1 MLPGDRMGAGMA
13 RTLDHESKGLFNR
26 DIYPAQGLIDAYPDL
41 VSLTDNKA
49 VDEAFARAEHKAV
62 LWKRLYVR
70 LGSLGLGS
78 VFIVM
83 AVLVCT
89 VTLGNA
95 YNIGGGFSWE
105 RKWGITPTNIEIA
118 VAVIAAIG
126 LVAQSFVFFS
136 SAKQRWLLHR
146 FAAERIRCLKFQAFA
161 VLGESPDRQ
170 RLEANVAAFTREK
183 LARLDQE
190 LLAGEAAI
198 TQFAPSVTLDYASPA
213 RGRSNA
219 QLVAEGRKA
228 YDDLRLA
235 IQAQHFEL
243 MSRHH
248 LEREHIPAMLAE
260 FSFAGGAIAAV
271 AQIAWTVFGQNDFG
285 LSHARAEAWFDFVP
299 LALFVLSAFCAV
311 WRRATGHAVD
321 AERYATYLRQIDRV
335 RQQAQAEDHGDFPA
349 MVLRMET
356 IVLHELG
363 DFCRAAKFSDY
374 LF

>member
-1 MLPGDRMGAGMA
+1 MA
-13 RTLDHESKGLFNR
+13 RTLDHESKGMFNR
-26 DIYPAQGLIDAYPDL
+26 DIYPARDLIDAYPDL
-41 VSLTDNKA
+41 VCLTDNKA
-49 VDEAFARAEHKAV
+49 IDEAFARAEHQAV

-70 LGSLGLGS
+70 LGSLGLAA

-83 AVLVCT
+83 AVLICS
-89 VTLGNA
+89 VTLGDV
-95 YNIGGGFSWE
+95 YGIGGGFTWE
-105 RKWGITPTNIEIA
+105 RKLGITADRIEIA
-118 VAVIAAIG
+118 VAIIAAIG
-126 LVAQSFVFFS
+126 LSAQGFVFFS
-136 SAKQRWLLHR
+136 SAKQRWLLAR

-161 VLGESPDRQ
+161 VLGESPDRK

-198 TQFAPSVTLDYASPA
+198 TQFAPAVTLDYAAPA
-213 RGRSNA
+213 RGRPND

-248 LEREHIPAMLAE
+248 LAREHIPAMLAE
-260 FSFAGGAIAAV
+260 FSFAGGTIAAV
-271 AQIAWTVFGQNDFG
+271 AQIAWTVSGQNGFG
-285 LSHARAEAWFDFVP
+285 LSHQRAEAWFDFAP
-299 LALFVLSAFCAV
+299 LILFVLSAFCAV

-321 AERYATYLRQIDRV
+321 AERYGAYLRQVDRL
-335 RQQAQAEDHGDFPA
+335 RQQAQEEDGRDFPA
-349 MVLRMET
+349 MVLKMES

-363 DFCRAAKFSDY
+363 DFCRAAKFSDF